1 MKKESRVGSIGLL
14 FFLIIAIA
22 LLPSC
27 REKTQINNRM
37 VVTAIGIDE
46 KEEGCGI
53 SIQAIEVLK
62 TSGSLTEQ
70 EKNATSVYTAEGQS
84 VAGALKA
91 FVADSGRSTYILH
104 NKVIA
109 LGLSQIEKTPLET
122 LLDYF
127 IRNHEGRPLV
137 DMVVCRGE
145 ASKLLEV
152 PSESAAIPAEHLA
165 RLLEEGYEWGYAVR
179 TRLLD
184 VERALSG
191 MYDASIPIVRVEGE
205 EEEMRIHL
213 DGTALFRYG
222 AFAGEL
228 DESETRG
235 LLYARG
241 DFRKGLYV
249 LPAAGRPEGERLT
262 LSVQNASTKVEV
274 EPQGDTAHYRFRITC
289 EAEILEEFLTGHLT
303 TDEIHQAE
311 RQLAGVIREETERAL
326 AVSTGY
332 GCDAAGLG
340 RLTQKR
346 YPSLIKGREEEWTA
360 LLKDCE
366 FDVETEVRI
375 TKIGAE
381 SGEAP
386 QPVV

>member
-1 MKKESRVGSIGLL
+1 M
-14 FFLIIAIA
+14 
-22 LLPSC
+22 
-27 REKTQINNRM
+27 
-37 VVTAIGIDE
+37 
-46 KEEGCGI
+46 
-53 SIQAIEVLK
+53 
-62 TSGSLTEQ
+62 
-70 EKNATSVYTAEGQS
+70 
-84 VAGALKA
+84 
-91 FVADSGRSTYILH
+91 ADSGRSTYILH

-109 LGLSQIEKTPLET
+109 LGLTQIEKAPLET

-145 ASKLLEV
+145 AAKLLEV
-152 PSESAAIPAEHLA
+152 PSESAAIPAEHIA

-184 VERALSG
+184 VERPSAVCTMPRCRSSG
-191 MYDASIPIVRVEGE
+191 GRE
-205 EEEMRIHL
+205 EEEMSVHL
-213 DGTALFRYG
+213 DGTALFRSG

-241 DFRKGLYV
+241 DFRQGVYV
-249 LPAAGRPEGERLT
+249 LPAAGRPEGEKIT
-262 LSVQNASTKVEV
+262 LSVRNASTKVEIQPPGGCRAIPFSDFLRGRDSGGIFTGQPV
-274 EPQGDTAHYRFRITC
+274 GRGDPRGRKA
-289 EAEILEEFLTGHLT
+289 TGRC
-303 TDEIHQAE
+303 DPRRNGKAI
-311 RQLAGVIREETERAL
+311 

-346 YPSLIKGREEEWTA
+346 CPELIRGREEDWAEQ
-360 LLKDCE
+360 LKDCE
-366 FDVETEVRI
+366 FEVEAEVRI

-386 QPVV
+386 RPVV

>member
-1 MKKESRVGSIGLL
+1 MRKGSRVGSIGLL
-14 FFLIIAIA
+14 FVLIIAMA

-27 REKTQINNRM
+27 REKTQINNRV
-37 VVTAIGIDE
+37 VVTAIGIDD
-46 KEEGCGI
+46 KEGECGV

-70 EKNATSVYTAEGQS
+70 EKNATSV
-84 VAGALKA
+84 
-91 FVADSGRSTYILH
+91 RSTYILH

-109 LGLSQIEKTPLET
+109 RGLTQIEKAPLET

-145 ASKLLEV
+145 AAKLLEV
-152 PSESAAIPAEHLA
+152 PSESAAIPAEHIA

-191 MYDASIPIVRVEGE
+191 MYDAAMPIVRVEGE
-205 EEEMRIHL
+205 EEEMSVHL
-213 DGTALFRYG
+213 DGTALFRSG

-241 DFRKGLYV
+241 DFRQGVYV
-249 LPAAGRPEGERLT
+249 LPAAGRPEGEKIT
-262 LSVQNASTKVEV
+262 LSVRNASTKVEIQ
-274 EPQGDTAHYRFRITC
+274 PQGDAARYRFRISC
-289 EAEILEEFLTGHLT
+289 EAEILEEFLPGNLSAE
-303 TDEIHQAE
+303 EIREAE
-311 RQLAGVIREETERAL
+311 RQLADVIRGETERAI

-346 YPSLIKGREEEWTA
+346 CPELIRGREEDWAEQ
-360 LLKDCE
+360 LKDCE
-366 FDVETEVRI
+366 FEVEAEVRI

-386 QPVV
+386 RPVV